1 MAWIFNEA
9 AKKGDNPWS
18 WFWGSPETQ
27 SGHRKCGCRR
37 SEVCQCWRRKKNKGY
52 KWEET
57 SAVDSA
63 PPVARTHSADAICRI
78 PVQTFESAARHPN
91 ARIVDHP
98 DVDDLLLDDTLNQ
111 ALVYIQWNVND
122 APKECL
128 FHAILNDPGKCK
140 EMMRDVPAHDNTP
153 FMSPYYD
160 GDETMDGH
168 PSPPIYNNNYHDDD
182 ATPTTTDD
190 ATAADAKRSSRCE
203 PFRFTFF
210 TSAKYP
216 KAKIAPS
223 YAGDAMMW
231 QHFKGKNT
239 FDGVRVYIESNASDG
254 VCFRAAGASAH
265 DVDAQD
271 TRLQPTFM
279 SLAENPRAV
288 LQGGKSQDWILTQL
302 FESAGTFVGAQI
314 YIVPGTDLGDR
325 QQYSMLK
332 ETEWT
337 GKIGDASVNRD
348 GCWQ

>member
-1 MAWIFNEA
+1 MAWIFNPDERGGA
-9 AKKGDNPWS
+9 NPWS
-18 WFWGSPETQ
+18 LEWGTPDSFADAWYQRLHYP
-27 SGHRKCGCRR
+27 GFKGKG
-37 SEVCQCWRRKKNKGY
+37 KKKPQTN
-52 KWEET
+52 
-57 SAVDSA
+57 SA

-78 PVQTFESAARHPN
+78 PVQTFESATRHPN

-98 DVDDLLLDDTLNQ
+98 DVDDLFFDDTLNT
-111 ALVYIQWNVND
+111 ALVKIRWNVND

-182 ATPTTTDD
+182 ATAYDYD
-190 ATAADAKRSSRCE
+190 YSRCE

-210 TSAKYP
+210 TCARYP
-216 KAKIAPS
+216 KAKIGPS
-223 YAGDAMMW
+223 HGGDAMMW

-271 TRLQPTFM
+271 TRLPPTFM

-288 LQGGKSQDWILTQL
+288 LQGGKSQDWILMQF
-302 FESAGTFVGAQI
+302 FESASTFVGAQI
-314 YIVPGTDLGDR
+314 YIVPGTDIGDM

>member
-27 SGHRKCGCRR
+27 SGHHKCGCRR
-37 SEVCQCWRRKKNKGY
+37 SEVCQCWRRKKNKRY

-57 SAVDSA
+57 SAVASA

-78 PVQTFESAARHPN
+78 PVQTFESATRHPN

-111 ALVYIQWNVND
+111 ALVNIRWNVNE

-128 FHAILNDPGKCK
+128 VHAVLNDPGKCK
-140 EMMRDVPAHDNTP
+140 EMMRDVPAHDTTP
-153 FMSPYYD
+153 FMGPYYD

-168 PSPPIYNNNYHDDD
+168 PSPRRRRRCNNYDDDGWPIYNNYHDDD
-182 ATPTTTDD
+182 ATTTTTDD
-190 ATAADAKRSSRCE
+190 AKWSTFADADAKRSSL
-203 PFRFTFF
+203 RFTFF
-210 TSAKYP
+210 TCARYP
-216 KAKIAPS
+216 KAKIGPS
-223 YAGDAMMW
+223 HGGDAMMW

-239 FDGVRVYIESNASDG
+239 FDGVRVYIDTNASDG

-271 TRLQPTFM
+271 TRLPPTFM
-279 SLAENPRAV
+279 SLAKNPRAV
-288 LQGGKSQDWILTQL
+288 LQGGKSQDWILKQI
-302 FESAGTFVGAQI
+302 FESAGTFVGAPI
-314 YIVPGTDLGDR
+314 YIVPGTDLGDM
-325 QQYSMLK
+325 Q
-332 ETEWT
+332 
-337 GKIGDASVNRD
+337 
-348 GCWQ
+348 